1 MAKEENQKITF
12 ANKKRITTMIT
23 EKKEV
28 EKNMIIGREG
38 AQSQK
43 INDPSVS
50 RAHLEMTLSGKK
62 EKPYHIRC
70 LKTAQTLYVNGNCV
84 LESDICDKDEV
95 LLGPNRHL
103 LNVKQAIEDFHFQ
116 MEQGIVPPSPPTPP
130 SPSEE
135 VTTEHLNRLKQLY
148 TEYAQK
154 KKEMSRMAA
163 LMQIS
168 GVATIILFTLSRILK
183 PENGNSNQLLI
194 LTLLAVV
201 LIAAFGVW
209 YVTSWKPKKESEM
222 LTFISHHMNPGYIC
236 YRTNKTLKKNQRD
249 YIEVQHLKNGINC
262 QECVLNN
269 TCQKKT
275 KEKI

>member
-1 MAKEENQKITF
+1 
-12 ANKKRITTMIT
+12 MIT

-28 EKNMIIGREG
+28 GKNMIIGREG

-50 RAHLEMTLSGKK
+50 RAHLEMTYSDNK

-70 LKTAQTLYVNGNCV
+70 LKANQTLYVNGNNV

-103 LNVKQAIEDFHFQ
+103 LNVKQVIEDFHFQ
-116 MEQGIVPPSPPTPP
+116 MEQEIVPPTPPTPPSPPTP
-130 SPSEE
+130 SEE
-135 VTTEHLNRLKQLY
+135 VTAEHLDKLKQLY
-148 TEYAQK
+148 AEYTQK

-168 GVATIILFTLSRILK
+168 GVATIIVFTLSRVLK
-183 PENGNSNQLLI
+183 PENGNSNALLI
-194 LTLLAVV
+194 LTLLIVV

-209 YVTSWKPKKESEM
+209 YMISWKPKKETEL
-222 LTFISHHMNPGYIC
+222 LTFISHRMDPGYIC
-236 YRTNKTLKKNQRD
+236 YRTNKTLKKNKRD
-249 YIEVQHLKNGINC
+249 YIDVQHLKNGINC
-262 QECVLNN
+262 QECLLNN
-269 TCQKKT
+269 VCQKKT
-275 KEKI
+275 KE